1 MRARGSQALTLIFSP
16 WRRQVSCIVFQA
28 DDRHAMIAFG
38 RQNELDRLE
47 WEGSLPGEPLD
58 VAV

>member
-1 MRARGSQALTLIFSP
+1 M
-16 WRRQVSCIVFQA
+16 IV
-28 DDRHAMIAFG
+28 FG

-47 WEGSLPGEPLD
+47 WEGSLPGEALD